1 MRQKWKGK
9 SQMKR
14 DRLQKILEI
23 IELYPI
29 ETQDELIERL
39 RDCGY
44 EVTQATVSRDIKR
57 LHLIKLQVDEGRSR
71 YSLPRVN
78 KFDTNE
84 KYRNILHQ
92 TISAVHCAN
101 NMVVVRTYSG
111 MANAAA
117 AAIDAMQSELLL
129 GTIAGDD
136 TIFIVAVSNQAAIEF
151 VSILKNIA
159 EI

>member
-1 MRQKWKGK
+1 
-9 SQMKR
+9 MKK

-23 IELYPI
+23 IDIYRI
-29 ETQDELIERL
+29 ETQDELIARL
-39 RDCGY
+39 RDCGD

-57 LHLIKLQVDEGRSR
+57 LHLIKIQTDDGHSK

-101 NMVVVRTYSG
+101 NLVVVRTYSG
-111 MANAAA
+111 MANAAG

-129 GTIAGDD
+129 GSIAGDD
-136 TIFIVAVSNQAAIEF
+136 TIFIVAVSNQAASQF
-151 VSILKNIA
+151 VAILKSIA

>member
-1 MRQKWKGK
+1 
-9 SQMKR
+9 MKK

-23 IELYPI
+23 IDIYRI
-29 ETQDELIERL
+29 ETQDELIARL

-57 LHLIKLQVDEGRSR
+57 LHLIKIQTDDGHSK

-92 TISAVHCAN
+92 TISDVHCAN
-101 NMVVVRTYSG
+101 NLVVVRTYSG
-111 MANAAA
+111 MANAAG

-129 GTIAGDD
+129 GSIAGDD
-136 TIFIVAVSNQAAIEF
+136 TIFIVAVSNQAASQF
-151 VSILKNIA
+151 VAILKSIA

>member
-1 MRQKWKGK
+1 
-9 SQMKR
+9 MKK

-23 IELYPI
+23 IDIYRI
-29 ETQDELIERL
+29 ETQDELIARL
-39 RDCGY
+39 HDCGY

-57 LHLIKLQVDEGRSR
+57 LHLIKIQTDDGHSK

-101 NMVVVRTYSG
+101 NLVVVRTYSG
-111 MANAAA
+111 MANAACEVF
-117 AAIDAMQSELLL
+117 DAMHWNEVV
-129 GTIAGDD
+129 GTLSGDD
-136 TIFIVAVSNQAAIEF
+136 TFFILMRSEEAA
-151 VSILKNIA
+151 KNICA
-159 EI
+159 ELKKFSSM

>member
-1 MRQKWKGK
+1 
-9 SQMKR
+9 MKK

-23 IELYPI
+23 IDIYRI
-29 ETQDELIERL
+29 ETQDELIARL
-39 RDCGY
+39 HDCGY

-57 LHLIKLQVDEGRSR
+57 LHLIKIQTDDGHSK
-71 YSLPRVN
+71 YSLPRAN

-101 NMVVVRTYSG
+101 NLVVVRTYSG
-111 MANAAA
+111 MANAAG

-129 GTIAGDD
+129 GSIAGDD
-136 TIFIVAVSNQAAIEF
+136 TIFIVAVSNQAASQF
-151 VSILKNIA
+151 VAILKSIA

>member
-1 MRQKWKGK
+1 
-9 SQMKR
+9 MKK

-23 IELYPI
+23 IDIYRI
-29 ETQDELIERL
+29 ETQDELIARL

-57 LHLIKLQVDEGRSR
+57 LHLIKIQTDDGHSK

-101 NMVVVRTYSG
+101 NLVVVRTYSG
-111 MANAAA
+111 MANAAG
-117 AAIDAMQSELLL
+117 AAIDAMQSELRL
-129 GTIAGDD
+129 GSIAGDD
-136 TIFIVAVSNQAAIEF
+136 TIFIVAVSNQAASQF
-151 VSILKNIA
+151 VAILKSIA

>member
-1 MRQKWKGK
+1 MRK
-9 SQMKR
+9 
-14 DRLQKILEI
+14 DRQQKILEI
-23 IELYPI
+23 IDIYPI
-29 ETQDELIERL
+29 ETQDELTKRL
-39 RDCGY
+39 RECGY

-57 LHLIKLQVDEGRSR
+57 LHLVKVQSDGRSR

-101 NMVVVRTYSG
+101 NMVVIRTYTG
-111 MANAAA
+111 MANAAC

-129 GTIAGDD
+129 GSIAGDD
-136 TIFIVAVSNQAAIEF
+136 TIFIVATNNRAAEEF
-151 VSILKNIA
+151 VNILKNVA
-159 EI
+159 EL

>member
-1 MRQKWKGK
+1 
-9 SQMKR
+9 MKK

-23 IELYPI
+23 IDIYRI
-29 ETQDELIERL
+29 ETQDELIARL

-57 LHLIKLQVDEGRSR
+57 LHLIKIQTDDGHSK

-101 NMVVVRTYSG
+101 NLVVVRTYSG
-111 MANAAA
+111 MANAAG

-129 GTIAGDD
+129 GSIAGDD
-136 TIFIVAVSNQAAIEF
+136 TIFIVAVSNQAASQF
-151 VSILKNIA
+151 VAILKSIS
-159 EI
+159 EV

>member
-1 MRQKWKGK
+1 
-9 SQMKR
+9 MKK
-14 DRLQKILEI
+14 DRLQKRLEI
-23 IELYPI
+23 IDIYRI
-29 ETQDELIERL
+29 ETQDELIARL

-57 LHLIKLQVDEGRSR
+57 LHLIKIQTDDGHSK

-101 NMVVVRTYSG
+101 NLVVVRTYSG
-111 MANAAA
+111 MANAAG

-129 GTIAGDD
+129 GSIAGDD
-136 TIFIVAVSNQAAIEF
+136 TIFIVAVSNQAASQF
-151 VSILKNIA
+151 VAILKSIA

>member
-1 MRQKWKGK
+1 
-9 SQMKR
+9 MKK

-23 IELYPI
+23 IDIYRI
-29 ETQDELIERL
+29 ETQDELIARL

-57 LHLIKLQVDEGRSR
+57 LHLIKIQTDDGHSK

-101 NMVVVRTYSG
+101 NLVVVRTYSG
-111 MANAAA
+111 MANAAGA
-117 AAIDAMQSELLL
+117 ALDAMQSELLL
-129 GTIAGDD
+129 GSIAGDD
-136 TIFIVAVSNQAAIEF
+136 TIFIVAVSNQAASQF
-151 VSILKNIA
+151 VAILKSIA

>member
-1 MRQKWKGK
+1 
-9 SQMKR
+9 MKK

-23 IELYPI
+23 IDIYRI
-29 ETQDELIERL
+29 ETQDELIARL

-57 LHLIKLQVDEGRSR
+57 LHLIKIQTDDGHSK

-92 TISAVHCAN
+92 TISAIHCAN
-101 NMVVVRTYSG
+101 NLVVVRTYSG
-111 MANAAA
+111 MANAAG

-129 GTIAGDD
+129 GSIAGDD
-136 TIFIVAVSNQAAIEF
+136 TIFIVAVSNQAASQF
-151 VSILKNIA
+151 VAILKSIA

>member
-1 MRQKWKGK
+1 
-9 SQMKR
+9 MKK

-23 IELYPI
+23 IDIYRI
-29 ETQDELIERL
+29 ETQDELIARL

-44 EVTQATVSRDIKR
+44 EVTQATISRDIKR
-57 LHLIKLQVDEGRSR
+57 LHLIKIQTDDGHSK

-101 NMVVVRTYSG
+101 NLVVVRTYSG
-111 MANAAA
+111 MANAAG

-129 GTIAGDD
+129 GSIAGDD
-136 TIFIVAVSNQAAIEF
+136 TIFIVAVSNQAASQF
-151 VSILKNIA
+151 VAILKSIA

>member
-1 MRQKWKGK
+1 
-9 SQMKR
+9 MKK

-23 IELYPI
+23 IDIYRI
-29 ETQDELIERL
+29 ETKDELIARL

-57 LHLIKLQVDEGRSR
+57 LHLIKIQTDDGHSK

-101 NMVVVRTYSG
+101 NLVVVRTYSG
-111 MANAAA
+111 MANAAG

-129 GTIAGDD
+129 GSIAGDD
-136 TIFIVAVSNQAAIEF
+136 TIFIVAVSNQAASQF
-151 VSILKNIA
+151 VAILKSIA